1 MSKILNTMQTQSKLT
16 YDIVEKYSQNPY
28 ISGAVVL
35 LTLFFSNLIAP
46 EMPLSLAHLLSHPL
60 VKILLII
67 LILVVRK
74 YSSVASLLITIL
86 FIISMQSV
94 TKTSLQYIKNIKN
107 NIQSSMENAYKATK
121 NNINEVTGAVYHD
134 PTTYIPTNYEEIQ
147 ASSTINNDVTQLNPL
162 PQNSDSSKYGSFPF

>member
-28 ISGAVVL
+28 IAGAVVL
-35 LTLFFSNLIAP
+35 LTLFFSNLITP

-74 YSSVASLLITIL
+74 YSSLASLLITIL

-94 TKTSLQYIKNIKN
+94 TKTSLQYITN
-107 NIQSSMENAYKATK
+107 NIQSSMEKAYKATK
-121 NNINEVTGAVYHD
+121 NNINEVTGTVRHD

-147 ASSTINNDVTQLNPL
+147 SSSTINNDVAQLNPL